1 MSDRFR
7 IEIAIVCH
15 RCFYVDF
22 DFDFDVDFDVDCVAD
37 VDCFADVDFR
47 HRPKKI
53 PKKSKK
59 EPGTWKHS

>member
-1 MSDRFR
+1 MSNQFR

-15 RCFYVDF
+15 CC
-22 DFDFDVDFDVDCVAD
+22 FDVDFD